1 MRELV
6 YKQMDIATIAGLII
20 GIGAVAVA
28 FLMEGGAISS
38 ILQLPAM
45 ILVIFGTIGA
55 ATVTTSIE
63 TLKNLPNLLKIIF
76 FGRVEQ
82 PQNLIVRIVRMAE
95 KARREG
101 ILGLEG
107 DLKGNHIPFFKKA
120 LQLVI
125 DGTEVTVLRSI
136 LETEMAYISERHRT
150 GQTFFQKLGGFSP
163 TLGIIGTVLGLINA
177 LSNTEDVS
185 TMAIHIASAF
195 IATLWGISLANLLY
209 LPISDKLK
217 YRNQEEMKGLEL
229 IIEGLISIQSGEN
242 PRVIRIKLLSFIT
255 PRDRGGE

>member
-1 MRELV
+1 
-6 YKQMDIATIAGLII
+6 MDIATIAGLII
-20 GIGAVAVA
+20 GIGAVAIA

-76 FGRVEQ
+76 FGRIEQ
-82 PQNLIVRIVRMAE
+82 PQNLIIRIVTMAE
-95 KARREG
+95 RARREG

-107 DLKGNHIPFFKKA
+107 DLEGSHNPFFKKA

-136 LETEMAYISERHRT
+136 LETEMAYISERHGT
-150 GQTFFQKLGGFSP
+150 GQNFFQKLGGYSP

-177 LSNTEDVS
+177 LSKTEDAS
-185 TMAIHIASAF
+185 AMATHIAAAF

-209 LPISDKLK
+209 LPISDKLR
-217 YRNQEEMKGLEL
+217 YRNREEMKGLEL

-242 PRVIRIKLLSFIT
+242 PRVIRTKLLSFIT
-255 PRDRGGE
+255 PRERGGE